1 MIYHLDFARFRYYV
15 RATTTSIRFAK
26 KYNLCDMDRT
36 CILQLMINLSGGAII
51 GAISGYG
58 KPIIMKI
65 QVGVKKTDSAGVT
78 SK

>member
-1 MIYHLDFARFRYYV
+1 
-15 RATTTSIRFAK
+15 
-26 KYNLCDMDRT
+26 
-36 CILQLMINLSGGAII
+36 MINLSEGAII

>member
-1 MIYHLDFARFRYYV
+1 
-15 RATTTSIRFAK
+15 
-26 KYNLCDMDRT
+26 
-36 CILQLMINLSGGAII
+36 MINLSEGAII

-65 QVGVKKTDSAGVT
+65 QDSVKKTDSAGVT